1 MKQLVTLHLESRKK
15 RACVVTTP
23 STTPT
28 PKCSLKPGQ
37 EEGRRRVGKDRKKDT
52 RRGLEKLPEGDE
64 GELQVGRERKC
75 GELKGTRVGWGRD
88 LKGQKLT

>member
-1 MKQLVTLHLESRKK
+1 MKKWE
-15 RACVVTTP
+15 
-23 STTPT
+23 
-28 PKCSLKPGQ
+28 
-37 EEGRRRVGKDRKKDT
+37 